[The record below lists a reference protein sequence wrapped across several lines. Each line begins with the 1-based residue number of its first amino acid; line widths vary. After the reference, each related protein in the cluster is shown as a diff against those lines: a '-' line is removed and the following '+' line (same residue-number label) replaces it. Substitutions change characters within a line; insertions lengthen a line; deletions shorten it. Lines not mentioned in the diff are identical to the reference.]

1 MFEKQQQI
9 LMQSTL
15 SGQQDQPTPTV
26 SSAMQQHLASTLPT
40 LLQPSAGL
48 SDISEVERQRAVNTQ
63 LQLQIAENIRRQEE
77 MVQRLQGAGQGRSS
91 FEGAQGAAANA
102 GNGIP
107 ANQGTPIQQVLSTR
121 NNSMAQNDTNPF
133 NNFSTNNIMG
143 MQRAVSSGPGIPE
156 ASSFN
161 QGNQLNNHNN
171 NTHNPLIRQ
180 QSNPNPT
187 TSLQQQ
193 QLFNLTQAMGLG
205 NSDMMAQGFDLRQQ
219 AIQDALMQQNRL
231 LQFQMYQSSLSGAG
245 GSNNNDGLNASQMQQ
260 LLAMQ
265 AMHAGESAQQ
275 LRSSFSSSIAS
286 QPFGNSNN
294 FFNVQMFNQGDNDND
309 DNNNSSSNS
318 GNNNA
323 AATDGVSSGGN
334 TNNNPNGNGSNNDG
348 DDDHSPLSP
357 GSFRW

>member
-15 SGQQDQPTPTV
+15 SGQQDQPLPTV

-77 MVQRLQGAGQGRSS
+77 MVQRLQGAGQGS
-91 FEGAQGAAANA
+91 
-102 GNGIP
+102 P
-107 ANQGTPIQQVLSTR
+107 ANQGTPIQQVLSTQ

-133 NNFSTNNIMG
+133 NNFSTNNMMG

-161 QGNQLNNHNN
+161 QGNQLNNHTNN
-171 NTHNPLIRQ
+171 SIHNPLIRQ

-245 GSNNNDGLNASQMQQ
+245 GSNNNDGY
-260 LLAMQ
+260 
-265 AMHAGESAQQ
+265 
-275 LRSSFSSSIAS
+275 
-286 QPFGNSNN
+286 
-294 FFNVQMFNQGDNDND
+294 NV
-309 DNNNSSSNS
+309 
-318 GNNNA
+318 
-323 AATDGVSSGGN
+323 
-334 TNNNPNGNGSNNDG
+334 PI
-348 DDDHSPLSP
+348 
-357 GSFRW
+357 